1 MNHRDVNDVANGE
14 RISASR
20 AELESILVGDPNSP
34 FPRSHT
40 MRMLRR
46 TGPVWLAGIA
56 LGLMVVK
63 PRWGMRVMQLVPLAR
78 VLHRLP
84 M

>member
-1 MNHRDVNDVANGE
+1 MRDTHVSDAR
-14 RISASR
+14 RIVASR
-20 AELESILVGDPNSP
+20 AELESLLVGSPDSP

-40 MRMLRR
+40 MRMLRG

-63 PRWGMRVMQLVPLAR
+63 PRWGMRIMRLVPLAR
-78 VLHRLP
+78 VLGRLP
-84 M
+84 V